1 MNDWVLNLILGAWAL
16 LALAV
21 TWAYFWRWI
30 NTPHVPPKRTATIHD
45 LRARSRRRSATVS
58 KWPSDRGAA

>member
-1 MNDWVLNLILGAWAL
+1 MNDWVLNLIILATAL

-21 TWAYFWRWI
+21 AWSYFWRWI
-30 NTPHVPPKRTATIHD
+30 NTPQVPRKQFASIHD
-45 LRARSRRRSATVS
+45 LRARARRRSATVS